1 MSSVLYPSR
10 VGSLMYAMVCSRPNL
25 AYAVSMISMF
35 IANPGKQHW
44 EALKWILRYLK
55 GSSEVVL
62 WFGKNKKMQEAIE
75 GYVDS
80 DHAGCIDTR
89 KSLTGLVFTLYGN
102 AMSWKSNLQ
111 TVVALST
118 TEDECIAMTEAIKE
132 GMWLLGII
140 REMGVKQDCVTI
152 HCDNQSTIHLTKHQ
166 LFNERSKHI
175 DVKLH
180 FVRDIVSKGFVVEK
194 KIPIDE
200 NPADMFT
207 KSLPVTKFRHCQ
219 DLVNSRENK

>member
-1 MSSVLYPSR
+1 MSSVLYPSG

-35 IANPGKQHW
+35 MANPGKQHW

-62 WFGKNKKMQEAIE
+62 WFGKNQKMQEAIE

-89 KSLTGLVFTLYGN
+89 KSLTGFVFTLYGN

-118 TEDECIAMTEAIKE
+118 TEVECIAMTEAIKE

-152 HCDNQSTIHLTKHQ
+152 HCDN
-166 LFNERSKHI
+166 
-175 DVKLH
+175 
-180 FVRDIVSKGFVVEK
+180 
-194 KIPIDE
+194 
-200 NPADMFT
+200 
-207 KSLPVTKFRHCQ
+207 
-219 DLVNSRENK
+219 